1 MLIGINQ
8 WLNKMGIILGQHIVT
23 LGEGEGPHD
32 VVSKVRE
39 PSRHV
44 LILAP
49 ECFRIGDLFGKE
61 PNLVKNRWFV
71 RSESGFTHSMRDDS
85 PLPSMYGFVGS
96 TREVLGQI

>member
-1 MLIGINQ
+1 M
-8 WLNKMGIILGQHIVT
+8 IILVQHIVT
-23 LGEGEGPHD
+23 LAECKGSHD

-49 ECFRIGDLFGKE
+49 ECIGIRDLFAKE
-61 PNLVKNRWFV
+61 PDLVENCWFV

-85 PLPSMYGFVGS
+85 PLPGMYGFVGS
-96 TREVLGQI
+96 TCEILCQIQR